1 MGLPHILKTVTT
13 MTKSITDHELDFL
26 NAAHKRD
33 AIAGA
38 DYLVVCARR
47 MARTLNSKPSRGKT
61 RAYIATLPKRKQV
74 KVQPEEFVRARAIV
88 VRQVA
93 RLAAS
98 VVSVPPR
105 KDRVRPRAVITPTIR
120 DLLYEAQDGCCGGCG
135 FELGYDRTID
145 HVIPRCE
152 YGANE
157 MRNYLL
163 MHASCNNAKGAR
175 MPNLFERDANRRKN
189 ECLAQGTSASG

>member
-1 MGLPHILKTVTT
+1 MPV
-13 MTKSITDHELDFL
+13 
-26 NAAHKRD
+26 A
-33 AIAGA
+33 
-38 DYLVVCARR
+38 
-47 MARTLNSKPSRGKT
+47 
-61 RAYIATLPKRKQV
+61 
-74 KVQPEEFVRARAIV
+74 FVRARGIV
-88 VRQVA
+88 VRQDRAPRGVG
-93 RLAAS
+93 RFRS
-98 VVSVPPR
+98 PR
-105 KDRVRPRAVITPTIR
+105 KVRVRPRAVITPTIR

-189 ECLAQGTSASG
+189 ECLAKLHPSPPWRHRAHSRA